1 MPSRPASSS
10 SPKSPIRSDSPADPL
25 HPRNPPVGLKWILW
39 ALAGVLLAAVVL
51 LYGSLCLL
59 FWQGQWQLIFHPS
72 NTVSRT
78 PASLGLAFDEL
89 RFGATETGDLPLDG
103 WWVPSTAPSSTSMTV
118 LYLHG
123 PRGSL
128 SDALPAIAAL
138 HDAGV
143 NVFAFDPRG
152 FGRSAWATPSERRWN
167 QDADAAFRFLTET
180 RHLAP
185 QQIIICGTDLGASIA
200 AELALRQPSAA
211 ALVLDS
217 PQPPTLSLLRAD
229 PRTRLLP
236 VSLLARDR
244 FDPEAALA
252 TSPLPKLF
260 LTLDGAGAS
269 TVPFASR
276 AREPK
281 QVVLIPH
288 AAPGASLLPAHEA
301 QAALKSLLSRLAMG
315 TPQTSH

>member
-1 MPSRPASSS
+1 MQSKPA
-10 SPKSPIRSDSPADPL
+10 DDPL
-25 HPRNPPVGLKWILW
+25 HPRNPPVGLKWILG
-39 ALAGVLLAAVVL
+39 ALAGIILAAVLL

-59 FWQGQWQLIFHPS
+59 FWQGEWQLIFHPS
-72 NTVSRT
+72 NTVSGT

-89 RFGATETGDLPLDG
+89 RFGATETGQLPLDG
-103 WWVPSTAPSSTSMTV
+103 WWVPSATAPPSPSLTV

-128 SDALPAIAAL
+128 TDALPAIAAL
-138 HDAGV
+138 HGAGV

-185 QQIIICGTDLGASIA
+185 QQIILCGTDLGASVA
-200 AELALRQPSAA
+200 AELAVRQPSAA
-211 ALVLDS
+211 ALVLDN

-236 VSLLARDR
+236 VGLLARDR

-260 LTLDGAGAS
+260 LALDGAGPS
-269 TVPFASR
+269 TVPFAPR

-281 QVVLIPH
+281 QIALIPH
-288 AAPGASLLPAHEA
+288 AAPGASLLPTPEA
-301 QAALKSLLSRLAMG
+301 QAALKSLLSRLPTG
-315 TPQTSH
+315 YPQPSH

>member
-1 MPSRPASSS
+1 M
-10 SPKSPIRSDSPADPL
+10 DDPL
-25 HPRNPPVGLKWILW
+25 HPRNPPVDLKWILG
-39 ALAGVLLAAVVL
+39 ALGGILLAAVLL

-59 FWQGQWQLIFHPS
+59 FWQGEWQLIFHPS
-72 NTVSRT
+72 NVVSRT
-78 PASLGLAFDEL
+78 PASLGLGFDEL
-89 RFGATETGDLPLDG
+89 RFGATETGELPLDG
-103 WWVPSTAPSSTSMTV
+103 WWVPSNAAPSAASMTV

-128 SDALPAIAAL
+128 TDALPAIAAL
-138 HDAGV
+138 HGAGL

-185 QQIIICGTDLGASIA
+185 QQIIFCGTDLGASIV
-200 AELALRQPSAA
+200 AEFALRQPSAA

-236 VSLLARDR
+236 VRLLASDR
-244 FDPEAALA
+244 FDPEAALT

-260 LTLDGAGAS
+260 LALDGAGAS
-269 TVPFASR
+269 TVPFAQG
-276 AREPK
+276 ARQPK
-281 QVVLIPH
+281 QITLIPH
-288 AAPGASLLPAHEA
+288 AAPGPSLLPTPEA
-301 QAALKSLLSRLAMG
+301 QAALKSLLSRLP
-315 TPQTSH
+315 TDRPQSPPSH